1 MCGMLVENSSILPG
15 NHQVLQFKYLLIRV
29 RKVVHFG
36 NEVLMETHRALERQ

>member
-15 NHQVLQFKYLLIRV
+15 TRQVLQFKYLLIRI

-36 NEVLMETHRALERQ
+36 YEVLMETHHAPEHQ